1 MGMWVRRGSTV
12 ILCHAQLGWR
22 LYKYLNKNIIFLVS
36 FQKPLNFGIDIV
48 MHSCTKYLGG
58 HCDIIV
64 GSLATSNDVIF
75 EKLKNVQR
83 YRGAVPS
90 PFDCFLLSR
99 SLRTLKVS
107 FIIYQ
112 IFPLFDEKENTLRA
126 LLILANCR
134 LPNTEYF
141 LRIIPLRINLC
152 LIWYGFIQLIYFYNT
167 KYLRI
172 HFTSEGKEGRS
183 EEKEG
188 VSDCGIRASYPH
200 RRKFAIFALRD

>member
-1 MGMWVRRGSTV
+1 MGMWVRRGSTA
-12 ILCHAQLGWR
+12 ILCHTQLGWR

-126 LLILANCR
+126 LLILANCS
-134 LPNTEYF
+134 LPNTKYF
-141 LRIIPLRINLC
+141 PRIIPLKCFDN
-152 LIWYGFIQLIYFYNT
+152 
-167 KYLRI
+167 
-172 HFTSEGKEGRS
+172 
-183 EEKEG
+183 
-188 VSDCGIRASYPH
+188 
-200 RRKFAIFALRD
+200 